1 MTERKKVLF
10 IEILP
15 TYGVLDVGDGKVPGF
30 YKIFD
35 EILVNAADNKHNDPT
50 MDTIRV
56 DIDRDQGRITVWNNG
71 KGIPVVIHKEEKVY
85 VPSLIFGLLLTGGNF
100 DDNEKKGM
108 ILMRAEW
115 LIGSDGRSE
124 WAGSEAHQYLQS

>member
-1 MTERKKVLF
+1 M
-10 IEILP
+10 
-15 TYGVLDVGDGKVPGF
+15 
-30 YKIFD
+30 
-35 EILVNAADNKHNDPT
+35 NAADNKHNDPT

-100 DDNEKKGM
+100 DDNEKKGT